1 MPDALAG
8 LAASAALAVS
18 DIPFGGPISEVRV
31 ARIDGQFVINPTF
44 EALERADMDI
54 MVAATYEN
62 IMMVEGEMD
71 EVSERDLLEAMKAAH
86 EAIKIQCKAQM
97 ELAEEVGSTVKREYC
112 HEVND
117 EELRKAV
124 HDACYDKAYAIAAS
138 GNKNKHERMELS
150 MPSAKNSR
158 HNSAKKNWKKK
169 LRLSTATTTMLKK
182 KPCVVPSW
190 MKASVSTDVRLPK
203 SVLSGAKSVICR
215 SSRLRY
221 LHAW

>member
-1 MPDALAG
+1 
-8 LAASAALAVS
+8 
-18 DIPFGGPISEVRV
+18 
-31 ARIDGQFVINPTF
+31 
-44 EALERADMDI
+44 MDL

-71 EVSERDLLEAMKAAH
+71 EVSEQDLLEAMKAAH

-138 GNKNKHERMELS
+138 GNKNKHERHGCFRCH
-150 MPSAKNSR
+150 PR
-158 HNSAKKNWKKK
+158 
-169 LRLSTATTTMLKK
+169 RIQGT
-182 KPCVVPSW
+182 
-190 MKASVSTDVRLPK
+190 
-203 SVLSGAKSVICR
+203 VL
-215 SSRLRY
+215 
-221 LHAW
+221 